1 MLDAVQSA
9 LYQRLEAYQLNDN
22 THEFGFIRHL
32 MKSHGWTQD
41 YSARAIT
48 EYKKFAFLAVV
59 ADHQVVPSDQVD
71 QVWHAHVL
79 LTQSYWDEFCPK
91 VLGKPLHHH
100 PARGGRPER
109 AEFHDLYTK
118 TIASYRHFFG
128 SPPIKIWSPPDV
140 RFGAELKMQRVNLS
154 DNWIVPKRFPFLLL
168 HFFRKKFCT
177 PLSISAVIACLIL
190 IDGAHMAHGFTTD
203 QMKAVVPAHSFLV
216 SYGGPAILGLLARYM
231 ILSPSHQPHKP
242 QLDLYETAYLAAG
255 HARAV
260 ESSIAKLLHEGY
272 LRLNLRNR
280 TLSIAKILPAG
291 AHEIEHQVMR
301 QVERTPALKELRNIN
316 HDETK
321 SLRQSLEH
329 EKLLLSGWAAFIVES
344 FWHLLPLFGI
354 LSGLLFPLLVT
365 ASSAISD
372 LQAFTVPVRWIGIVT
387 LCCVV
392 APGLRTRWGRRIL
405 DEIRRTHD
413 PFDVM
418 QRFALFGYP
427 KLSGGVLDDLRQAFT
442 AEDQEAA
449 QSSCGCGC

>member
-79 LTQSYWDEFCPK
+79 LTQSYWNEFCPK

-128 SPPIKIWSPPDV
+128 SPPIEIWSPPDV

-168 HFFRKKFCT
+168 DFLRRKFCL
-177 PLSISAVIACLIL
+177 PLSIGAVIACLIL
-190 IDGAHMAHGFTTD
+190 IDGVHMVHGFTTNQVKD
-203 QMKAVVPAHSFLV
+203 VEPAHSFLV
-216 SYGGPAILGLLARYM
+216 SIGGPVILGLLVRQV
-231 ILSPSHQPHKP
+231 ILKPSYQPHKP

-260 ESSIAKLLHEGY
+260 ESSIVKLVHEGY

-280 TLSIAKILPAG
+280 TLSIAKILPPG
-291 AHEIEHQVMR
+291 AHEIEQQVMR
-301 QVERTPALKELRNIN
+301 QVERTPALKELRNISR
-316 HDETK
+316 DATK
-321 SLRQSLEH
+321 SLERSLEQ
-329 EKLLLSGWAAFIVES
+329 EKLLMTGCAAWIGS
-344 FWHLLPLFGI
+344 SWPL
-354 LSGLLFPLLVT
+354 GLLSF
-365 ASSAISD
+365 
-372 LQAFTVPVRWIGIVT
+372 FCFWPVGEFALPFLWIGIVT
-387 LCCVV
+387 LCCVQ
-392 APGLRTRWGRRIL
+392 PGLRTRWGRRVL
-405 DEIRRTHD
+405 DEIRRTCD
-413 PFDVM
+413 PFDVIK
-418 QRFALFGYP
+418 RFVLFGFP
-427 KLSGGVLDDLRQAFT
+427 ILSGGVLDDLRQAFT

-449 QSSCGCGC
+449 QGGCGCGC

>member
-79 LTQSYWDEFCPK
+79 LTQSYWNEFCPN

-128 SPPIKIWSPPDV
+128 SPPIEIWSPPDV

-168 HFFRKKFCT
+168 DFLRRKFCL

-190 IDGAHMAHGFTTD
+190 IDGVHMVHGFTTD
-203 QMKAVVPAHSFLV
+203 QVKDVEPAHSFLV
-216 SYGGPAILGLLARYM
+216 SIGGPVILGLLVRQV
-231 ILSPSHQPHKP
+231 ILKPSYQPHKP

-260 ESSIAKLLHEGY
+260 ESSIVKLVHEGY

-280 TLSIAKILPAG
+280 TLSIAKILPPG
-291 AHEIEHQVMR
+291 AHEIEQQVMR
-301 QVERTPALKELRNIN
+301 QVERTPALKELRNISR
-316 HDETK
+316 DATK
-321 SLRQSLEH
+321 SLERSLEQ
-329 EKLLLSGWAAFIVES
+329 EKLLMTSCAAWIGS
-344 FWHLLPLFGI
+344 SWPL
-354 LSGLLFPLLVT
+354 GLLSFFCFCVGEFALPFL
-365 ASSAISD
+365 
-372 LQAFTVPVRWIGIVT
+372 WIGIVT
-387 LCCVV
+387 LCCVQ
-392 APGLRTRWGRRIL
+392 PGLRTRWGRRVL
-405 DEIRRTHD
+405 DEIRRTCD
-413 PFDVM
+413 PFDGIK
-418 QRFALFGYP
+418 RFVLFGFP
-427 KLSGGVLDDLRQAFT
+427 ILSGGVLDDLRQAFT

-449 QSSCGCGC
+449 QGGCGCGC

>member
-1 MLDAVQSA
+1 MLDAVQAA
-9 LYQRLEAYQLNDN
+9 LYQRLKAYQLDDT

-32 MKSHGWTQD
+32 MKSHGWSQD

-48 EYKKFAFLAVV
+48 EYKKFAFLAIV

-71 QVWHAHVL
+71 QVWHAHIL

-140 RFGAELKMQRVNLS
+140 RFGAELKMQRVNLN
-154 DNWIVPKRFPFLLL
+154 DNWIVPKRFPVLLL
-168 HFFRKKFCT
+168 DFLRKKFCL
-177 PLSISAVIACLIL
+177 PLSISAVIACMIL

-216 SYGGPAILGLLARYM
+216 SYGGPAILGLLARHI

-280 TLSIAKILPAG
+280 TLSIAKVLPPG

-329 EKLLLSGWAAFIVES
+329 EKLLLTGWAAFIVEG
-344 FWHLLPLFGI
+344 FWHL
-354 LSGLLFPLLVT
+354 FPLSLVVPLIVI
-365 ASSAISD
+365 ASRATSD
-372 LQAFTVPVRWIGIVT
+372 LQAFTDPVRWIGIVT

-427 KLSGGVLDDLRQAFT
+427 KLSGGVLDDLRQAFK
-442 AEDQEAA
+442 AEEAA
-449 QSSCGCGC
+449 AGGCGCGC